1 MTGTNKPEV
10 DIVDTTLA
18 IEGFASLKNHSGN
31 PVKAVQAAYN
41 SAASRVA
48 VSGRTP
54 VMIRV
59 IVHVAPQVVDF
70 ESDVPLTGGAC
81 SLEGP
86 CESCQ

>member
-10 DIVDTTLA
+10 DIVDTALA
-18 IEGFASLKNHSGN
+18 IEGFASLKNHDGN

-41 SAASRVA
+41 SAAKGVA
-48 VSGRTP
+48 ATGRTP

-59 IVHVAPQVVDF
+59 IVHVAPQALDF
-70 ESDVPLTGGAC
+70 ESDAPLAC
-81 SLEGP
+81 GFNGDTST

>member
-18 IEGFASLKNHSGN
+18 MEGFASLQTHGGN

-41 SAASRVA
+41 SAAQRVTA
-48 VSGRTP
+48 SGRTP

-59 IVHVAPQVVDF
+59 IVHVAPQPLDF
-70 ESDVPLTGGAC
+70 ESDAPLTGGAC
-81 SLEGP
+81 ALEGP

>member
-1 MTGTNKPEV
+1 MTGTNNTEV

-18 IEGFASLKNHSGN
+18 IEGYASLKNHGGN

-41 SAASRVA
+41 TAAKRVTA
-48 VSGRTP
+48 SGRLP
-54 VMIRV
+54 VMVRV
-59 IVHVAPQVVDF
+59 IVHVAPQALDF
-70 ESDVPLTGGAC
+70 ESDAPLTGGAC